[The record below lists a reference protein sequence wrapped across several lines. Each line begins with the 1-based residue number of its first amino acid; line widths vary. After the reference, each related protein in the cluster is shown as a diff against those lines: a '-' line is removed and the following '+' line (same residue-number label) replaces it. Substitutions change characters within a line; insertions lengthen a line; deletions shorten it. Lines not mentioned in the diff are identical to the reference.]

1 MCIIAVIIVLLPP
14 AITTIIEGIT
24 RGITRGITMSL
35 LFGIISPV
43 AFDYLVVLLQLLL
56 ALLLLP
62 PALLLRGRPLQ
73 SEDLLLQV
81 RVALRWPLEEILDTI
96 IASACPGAFSI
107 EMYRSKSIVKGF
119 FQFFS
124 GIFNSSFYWPVHNMG
139 VFSSPFF
146 SIIEGLYFIFW
157 WAFFRAASCRQG
169 SIFEEKFPW

>member
-24 RGITRGITMSL
+24 RGITRGITISL
-35 LFGIISPV
+35 LFSIISPV
-43 AFDYLVVLLQLLL
+43 AFDYLSVLLQLLL

-81 RVALRWPLEEILDTI
+81 LVALRWPLEEILDTI
-96 IASACPGAFSI
+96 IASTCPGAFSI

-146 SIIEGLYFIFW
+146 FHYRRTIFFFW

-169 SIFEEKFPW
+169 SIFEERFPR

>member
-14 AITTIIEGIT
+14 AITTIIEGTT
-24 RGITRGITMSL
+24 RGVTRGITMFL
-35 LFGIISPV
+35 PFGIISPV
-43 AFDYLVVLLQLLL
+43 AFDYLVVLPQLLL
-56 ALLLLP
+56 AFLLLP
-62 PALLLRGRPLQ
+62 LALLLRGCPLQ

-124 GIFNSSFYWPVHNMG
+124 GIFNSSFYWPVHSMG
-139 VFSSPFF
+139 VSCSPFF
-146 SIIEGLYFIFW
+146 SIIEGLY
-157 WAFFRAASCRQG
+157 
-169 SIFEEKFPW
+169 

>member
-14 AITTIIEGIT
+14 VITTIIEGTTRGVT
-24 RGITRGITMSL
+24 RGITKFL

-62 PALLLRGRPLQ
+62 LALLLRGCPLQ

-96 IASACPGAFSI
+96 LASACPRVFPI
-107 EMYRSKSIVKGF
+107 KLYRSKSIA
-119 FQFFS
+119 
-124 GIFNSSFYWPVHNMG
+124 P
-139 VFSSPFF
+139 PFF
-146 SIIEGLYFIFW
+146 LFSLEVFL
-157 WAFFRAASCRQG
+157 
-169 SIFEEKFPW
+169 

>member
-35 LFGIISPV
+35 LFSIISPV
-43 AFDYLVVLLQLLL
+43 AFDYLGVLLQLLL

-124 GIFNSSFYWPVHNMG
+124 GIFNSSFYWPVHSMG

-146 SIIEGLYFIFW
+146 SIIEGLY
-157 WAFFRAASCRQG
+157 
-169 SIFEEKFPW
+169 

>member
-119 FQFFS
+119 FF
-124 GIFNSSFYWPVHNMG
+124 
-139 VFSSPFF
+139 SPFF
-146 SIIEGLYFIFW
+146 SNFSVALLIPVPIGQCTIWVFL
-157 WAFFRAASCRQG
+157 APPFF
-169 SIFEEKFPW
+169 PL